1 MTSSAQNRNP
11 LGNSLKL
18 SLESLKP
25 IKLPFI
31 YLSFVIMTILHIG
44 FYTWQDISQQNDLKI
59 IEEINFSLLFKNAEN
74 STIIQKL
81 TMLLESY
88 LHGYLIILLAD
99 IFVWAFIAHMT
110 FSEKAEWKD
119 SLKYI
124 FTKTPVKLISL
135 LLFIAL
141 SASLVFTSLASFSP
155 GLAQMLVFTIVTLTP
170 YYLLTISLPRKK
182 VAKTMSV
189 RFYFNVVT
197 ISLFI
202 YLLKSPIDGLL
213 GLLSNLDLSLNLRES
228 VIYNK
233 TIFNAESL
241 CIVLKSALYS
251 FLWISYSVWMATL
264 SKVNLLLSSSNSF
277 E

>member
-1 MTSSAQNRNP
+1 
-11 LGNSLKL
+11 
-18 SLESLKP
+18 
-25 IKLPFI
+25 
-31 YLSFVIMTILHIG
+31 
-44 FYTWQDISQQNDLKI
+44 
-59 IEEINFSLLFKNAEN
+59 
-74 STIIQKL
+74 
-81 TMLLESY
+81 
-88 LHGYLIILLAD
+88 
-99 IFVWAFIAHMT
+99 
-110 FSEKAEWKD
+110 
-119 SLKYI
+119 
-124 FTKTPVKLISL
+124 
-135 LLFIAL
+135 
-141 SASLVFTSLASFSP
+141 
-155 GLAQMLVFTIVTLTP
+155 MLVFTIVTLTP

-213 GLLSNLDLSLNLRES
+213 GLLSNLDLSLNLSES

-264 SKVNLLLSSSNSF
+264 SKLNLYFPRAILLSRWGICSFIGSLNSEF
-277 E
+277 SILIKCL